1 MYFSTKTY
9 FPPPQKKHALN
20 YSRALLYYITVIFSY
35 LIYLLL
41 LLFGSILISNL
52 PQASLNS
59 VCHPSPFK

>member
-9 FPPPQKKHALN
+9 FPPPKKHALN

>member
-9 FPPPQKKHALN
+9 FPPPKKKHALN

-41 LLFGSILISNL
+41 LFGSILISNL